1 VEVAMANTSIVL
13 DEALLAEASRVSG
26 IKEKERL
33 VKEALL
39 AFIQSKRRKSLLDL
53 QGKIEF
59 APGYDYKALRSD
71 EP

>member
-1 VEVAMANTSIVL
+1 MANTNIAL

-26 IKEKERL
+26 IEEKERL

-39 AFIQSKRRKSLLDL
+39 AFIQSRSRKSLLEL

-59 APGYDYKALRSD
+59 APGYDYKVLRGDQS
-71 EP
+71 

>member
-1 VEVAMANTSIVL
+1 MADTNIVL

-26 IKEKERL
+26 IDEKERL

-39 AFIQSKRRKSLLDL
+39 AFIESKRRKSLVDL

-59 APGYDYKALRSD
+59 APGYDYKALRGD
-71 EP
+71 KVDLR